1 MGLQGN
7 WYLLQCY
14 KIRSFQ
20 DLISEHQKV
29 RHLIPTSNLQKILLI
44 LIEPR
49 ACGVV
54 YQKPCGLMCGSRKSS
69 QLSGEHAWPPR
80 LISLL

>member
-14 KIRSFQ
+14 KIRGFQ

-44 LIEPR
+44 LTEPR
-49 ACGVV
+49 ARGVV
-54 YQKPCGLMCGSRKSS
+54 
-69 QLSGEHAWPPR
+69 
-80 LISLL
+80 